1 MLWRMGSESPEGLVC
16 GWQRMG
22 ALEEVV
28 RGWSHS
34 EGDELVECPAS
45 DDHGW

>member
-1 MLWRMGSESPEGLVC
+1 MVLWRM

-34 EGDELVECPAS
+34 EGDELV
-45 DDHGW
+45 